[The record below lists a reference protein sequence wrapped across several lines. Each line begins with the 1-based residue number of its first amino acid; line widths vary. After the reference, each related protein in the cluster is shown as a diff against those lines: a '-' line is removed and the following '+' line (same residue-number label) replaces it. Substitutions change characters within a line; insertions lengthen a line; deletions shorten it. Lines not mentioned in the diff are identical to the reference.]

1 MLQEKIKESESDKTL
16 GITLGK
22 PHSDGHEKKQED
34 TKHAT
39 QYARGIDPASVEKEL
54 RATIEGEV
62 RFDEGSKA
70 LYATDASNYR
80 QVPIG
85 VVIPANEQD
94 IINTVAICSKAGAP
108 VMARGGGTSLA
119 GQCCNVAVVM
129 DMSKYYNKILD
140 WDKERKTVTVQTGI
154 VLDSMRHA
162 TEREI
167 GLTFGPDPATHDHCT
182 IGGMLGNNSC
192 GVHSVMAQFEG
203 NGARTSDN
211 VESLT
216 ILTYDGLRMKV
227 GATSDAGLERIIRE
241 GGRRGEIYGK
251 LKAFINKYA
260 PLIRERFPNIPRR
273 VSGYNLPE
281 LLPENGFNV
290 ARVLVGSE
298 NTLVTILEA
307 TLKLLKNPEHRTLL
321 VLGYKDIY
329 EAGNHVPEI
338 LKFKPIGLEGI
349 DDILISYMHKKG
361 LNLKDLPLLP
371 EGKGW
376 LMVEFGGASKEEA
389 DNRAKELMKALDG
402 VQDKPSMSLFDNP
415 EQEKMLWE
423 IRESGLGATAWV
435 PGEPMSVP
443 GWEDSAVDPSN
454 VGKYLKDLR
463 DLFHKYG
470 YNPSLY
476 GHFGQGCIH
485 CRVQFDLFTKE
496 GLEKYREFTVEA
508 AHLVVKY
515 GGSISGEHG
524 DGQARGDLLEIMYGK
539 ELVQAFKEFKEI
551 WDPQWKMNPGKI
563 INTYGQLSNLR
574 LDNHYNP
581 PAVKTHF
588 SFAEDNNSFAQATI
602 RCVGVGECRKK
613 EGGTMCPSYM
623 VTREEKHSTRG
634 RAHVLFEMLE
644 GDVLKGG
651 WQDEHVKDAL
661 DLCLSCKGCKG
672 DCPVNVDMAMY
683 KSEFLSHYYEKK
695 LRPASAYAFGWIN
708 KWAQAASVAPMV
720 ANFFMRAPVISNAI
734 KGIAGI
740 SQKRNLPEFAQ
751 ITFRQWFKN
760 RKTSNATTNK
770 QRVILWT
777 DTFNNHFK
785 PETLVAATNVLE
797 AAGFDV
803 VIPRKHLCCGRPLYD
818 YGMLNMAKSML
829 HDILGSLKNHIE
841 NGIPVVGLEPSC
853 VSVLRDELT
862 ALLPDSQDAKRLRS
876 NTFTLPEF
884 LEKYAPDYKAPEL
897 KQKALLHTH
906 CHHKAVMKTEPEQR
920 LLKNMGVDFKLLDS
934 GCCGMA
940 GGFGYEKGDH
950 YDVSIAA
957 GERVLLPAV
966 RDASPDIIII
976 TDGFSCR
983 EQIEQET
990 DRQGMHI
997 AQVLDMALQEQ
1008 GNGKPIVMPEQKYVT
1023 GKKLKDPA
1031 ASVKTLIVTGLVVA
1045 GISAVLMRRRSD

>member
-1 MLQEKIKESESDKTL
+1 
-16 GITLGK
+16 
-22 PHSDGHEKKQED
+22 
-34 TKHAT
+34 
-39 QYARGIDPASVEKEL
+39 
-54 RATIEGEV
+54 
-62 RFDEGSKA
+62 
-70 LYATDASNYR
+70 
-80 QVPIG
+80 
-85 VVIPANEQD
+85 
-94 IINTVAICSKAGAP
+94 
-108 VMARGGGTSLA
+108 
-119 GQCCNVAVVM
+119 
-129 DMSKYYNKILD
+129 
-140 WDKERKTVTVQTGI
+140 
-154 VLDSMRHA
+154 
-162 TEREI
+162 
-167 GLTFGPDPATHDHCT
+167 
-182 IGGMLGNNSC
+182 
-192 GVHSVMAQFEG
+192 
-203 NGARTSDN
+203 
-211 VESLT
+211 
-216 ILTYDGLRMKV
+216 
-227 GATSDAGLERIIRE
+227 
-241 GGRRGEIYGK
+241 
-251 LKAFINKYA
+251 
-260 PLIRERFPNIPRR
+260 
-273 VSGYNLPE
+273 
-281 LLPENGFNV
+281 
-290 ARVLVGSE
+290 
-298 NTLVTILEA
+298 
-307 TLKLLKNPEHRTLL
+307 
-321 VLGYKDIY
+321 
-329 EAGNHVPEI
+329 
-338 LKFKPIGLEGI
+338 
-349 DDILISYMHKKG
+349 
-361 LNLKDLPLLP
+361 
-371 EGKGW
+371 
-376 LMVEFGGASKEEA
+376 
-389 DNRAKELMKALDG
+389 
-402 VQDKPSMSLFDNP
+402 
-415 EQEKMLWE
+415 MLWE